1 MNVMENDSVPF
12 LFVLSIVPNLI
23 NWRTRARARAHSCYS
38 LNENNNGMDGGGISF
53 VFPNIL
59 ALATI

>member
-23 NWRTRARARAHSCYS
+23 NWRTRAHSCYS